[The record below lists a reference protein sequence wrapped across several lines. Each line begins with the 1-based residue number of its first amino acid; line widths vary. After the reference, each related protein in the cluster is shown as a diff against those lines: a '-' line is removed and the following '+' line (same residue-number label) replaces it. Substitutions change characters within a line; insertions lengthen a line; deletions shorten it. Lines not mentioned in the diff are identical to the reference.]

1 MFKLFQFLYRIR
13 LFLFFILLELFNLVE
28 IYYRNNFHYSLF
40 FNTSNQWIST
50 LINQQ
55 NTIEDYLSLKYEN
68 ELLIDENARL
78 NAQLFGSRL
87 GGLADSLDQGG
98 NLDSKNEY
106 IVLSAEIIYNSV
118 NSSKNFLT
126 INKGKLDGVEEGM
139 GVISSKGIVG
149 KVIKTIDHYA
159 IVISILNTENS
170 VSAKIVSNQELGYV
184 NWNGKQPEIVDL
196 NDISKYKRVEIGDS
210 IVTSDYNTVFPP
222 NILIGIVA
230 KLGIKEDG
238 NYREI
243 KVLLGNQFNKLKH
256 VYLVKNKDKKEIDYL
271 LNEINALKKDEE

>member
-40 FNTSNQWIST
+40 FNSSNQWIST
-50 LINQQ
+50 LINQV
-55 NTIEDYLSLKYEN
+55 NTVEDYLNLKYEN
-68 ELLIDENARL
+68 QLLIDENTRL

-87 GGLADSLDQGG
+87 GGLPDSLDQGG
-98 NLDSKNEY
+98 NPDSKKGY
-106 IVLSAEIIYNSV
+106 IFLSAEIIYNSV

-230 KLGIKEDG
+230 KLGMKEDG
-238 NYREI
+238 NYRDI

-256 VYLVKNKDKKEIDYL
+256 VYLVKNRDKKELDYL

>member
-40 FNTSNQWIST
+40 FNSSNQWIST
-50 LINQQ
+50 LINQV
-55 NTIEDYLSLKYEN
+55 NTVEDYLNLKYEN
-68 ELLIDENARL
+68 QLLIDENTRL

-98 NLDSKNEY
+98 NPDSKKGY

-230 KLGIKEDG
+230 KLGMKEDG
-238 NYREI
+238 NYRDI

-256 VYLVKNKDKKEIDYL
+256 VYLVKNRDKKELDYL

>member
-68 ELLIDENARL
+68 ELLIDENTRL

-230 KLGIKEDG
+230 KLGMKEDG
-238 NYREI
+238 NYRDI

-271 LNEINALKKDEE
+271 LNEINTLKKDEE

>member
-40 FNTSNQWIST
+40 FNSSNQWIST
-50 LINQQ
+50 LINQV
-55 NTIEDYLSLKYEN
+55 NTVEDYLNLKYEN
-68 ELLIDENARL
+68 QLLIDENTRL

-87 GGLADSLDQGG
+87 GGIADSLNLGG
-98 NLDSKNEY
+98 NLDAKKGY

-230 KLGIKEDG
+230 KLGMKEDG
-238 NYREI
+238 NYRDI

-256 VYLVKNKDKKEIDYL
+256 VYLVKNRDKKELDYL